1 MSRLRNFAFFVS
13 ILMFLGFVFLFFLI
27 PQVLAADLEV
37 TFESDPFFSQVADG
51 YWYPGRSETRWVSV
65 KNNSDE
71 DKTVIVETNSE
82 TTTYSKDLADVL
94 KLTVAIGGV
103 DVYGGTL
110 GTKYLADFYNESELP
125 LSVLSPG
132 QTVTYN
138 FTVSLDK
145 SVGNDWQDK
154 DTGFDLKIGF
164 YGVASIP
171 TSTPTPGGAGTVAG
185 AVTAPVCTATVST
198 SAPVLSI
205 TGVGGVIT
213 PSGALGETLATET
226 GEVAGAAIT
235 PRDWRIWILIGLG
248 IIGGNIIIYFRFF
261 KRR

>member
-1 MSRLRNFAFFVS
+1 MNKVKFFISFIAV
-13 ILMFLGFVFLFFLI
+13 IVLFLLVTF
-27 PQVLAADLEV
+27 PVLAVGLEV
-37 TFESDPFFSQVADG
+37 TFQDDSLFSQATDG
-51 YWYPGRSETRWVSV
+51 YWYPGRSETRWASV

-94 KLTVAIGGV
+94 KLTIAIGGV

-132 QTVTYN
+132 QAVTYN

-145 SVGNDWQDK
+145 SVSNDWQDK

-171 TSTPTPGGAGTVAG
+171 TPTSTPGGVGVVAS
-185 AVTAPVCTATVST
+185 AVTAPVSVIVPTN
-198 SAPVLSI
+198 APVLNI
-205 TGVGGVIT
+205 TGVRGVVI
-213 PSGALGETLATET
+213 PSGVLGETLATET
-226 GEVAGAAIT
+226 GEVAGTAIT

-248 IIGGNIIIYFRFF
+248 IIGGTIIIYFRFF